1 MLIVVTFLIISEI
14 DLAYEK
20 PNSNWSNNCSNWQQV
35 IQFAT
40 WQSRIK
46 TQTNLWTTLLKGLI
60 EWDVDNIKLRFVNQ
74 LHKTKMCV
82 CVCACYSMM
91 IAFIISLRLHLIFCV
106 DKVWIPNFL
115 FGNKRL

>member
-46 TQTNLWTTLLKGLI
+46 TQTNL
-60 EWDVDNIKLRFVNQ
+60 
-74 LHKTKMCV
+74 
-82 CVCACYSMM
+82 
-91 IAFIISLRLHLIFCV
+91 
-106 DKVWIPNFL
+106 
-115 FGNKRL
+115 